1 MDIKQVVIKSHTID
15 PILLKPLSDLNPQL
29 ILVFASV
36 AHFQSADF
44 ANTLIHSIPEG
55 FHDPKFGSLFVP

>member
-44 ANTLIHSIPEG
+44 ANTR
-55 FHDPKFGSLFVP
+55 LFTLNTLTL